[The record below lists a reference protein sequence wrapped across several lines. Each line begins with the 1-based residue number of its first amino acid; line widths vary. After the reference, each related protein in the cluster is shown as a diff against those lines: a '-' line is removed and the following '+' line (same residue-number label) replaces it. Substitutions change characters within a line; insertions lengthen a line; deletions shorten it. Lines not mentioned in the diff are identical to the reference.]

1 MAKDP
6 GRRPAF
12 SVLPPVADG
21 RVHCSGEGEDAVCR
35 LREAGGQSSAASVA
49 VRSASAGKK
58 EAETPP
64 LCEVEEPDID

>member
-6 GRRPAF
+6 GRRPA
-12 SVLPPVADG
+12 SLSSPPVADG

-64 LCEVEEPDID
+64 LCEVEKPDID